1 MEGGGP
7 LEVCFQEDVGRH
19 QAGRVHGGHERGRF
33 AWRGRGSRF
42 GGRFNKGLAR
52 ESNESSR
59 CGAHGREENANKHVA
74 DEGQSA
80 DANGKK
86 HKAELCCEIYEENNV
101 PMDCLVFNGP
111 KPSAILCGIAG
122 GESGFFQIPVFGAK
136 GTTPSKD
143 TATAFITVKKGAV
156 SPNLIRSEMARLIP
170 VRWQWTVQAHSDGFV
185 VPFPSIVEL
194 QRMVSMKYVHTA
206 GGEGIML
213 IQQLDQKIEPVQML
227 LKDWINVYGVPFE
240 IRSFLPLW
248 AIGSILGATQKVD
261 LRYTKRMGVCRLMV
275 GVTDVAKIPDAT
287 DIVVGEG
294 IYEIFFKVDKVWR
307 NEVWE
312 DFKVEDNTE
321 GGDKGQHE
329 DPDEVFDGLVDKQP
343 MPGSVLKDTVMEDSS
358 SNGSGNQQSD
368 QKNVESDHFVL
379 EDALN
384 STVSVGPV
392 DGNAEKIGLIFD
404 GLFPSLRASWL
415 SMIACRRTL
424 ALACFL
430 RTL

>member
-1 MEGGGP
+1 M
-7 LEVCFQEDVGRH
+7 VRI
-19 QAGRVHGGHERGRF
+19 RF
-33 AWRGRGSRF
+33 TF
-42 GGRFNKGLAR
+42 KT
-52 ESNESSR
+52 R
-59 CGAHGREENANKHVA
+59 C
-74 DEGQSA
+74 
-80 DANGKK
+80 
-86 HKAELCCEIYEENNV
+86 
-101 PMDCLVFNGP
+101 
-111 KPSAILCGIAG
+111 
-122 GESGFFQIPVFGAK
+122 
-136 GTTPSKD
+136 
-143 TATAFITVKKGAV
+143 
-156 SPNLIRSEMARLIP
+156 
-170 VRWQWTVQAHSDGFV
+170 
-185 VPFPSIVEL
+185 
-194 QRMVSMKYVHTA
+194 
-206 GGEGIML
+206 
-213 IQQLDQKIEPVQML
+213 
-227 LKDWINVYGVPFE
+227 
-240 IRSFLPLW
+240 
-248 AIGSILGATQKVD
+248 
-261 LRYTKRMGVCRLMV
+261 
-275 GVTDVAKIPDAT
+275 
-287 DIVVGEG
+287 DIGEG

-312 DFKVEDNTE
+312 YFKVEDNTE

-358 SNGSGNQQSD
+358 SNGSGNQQND